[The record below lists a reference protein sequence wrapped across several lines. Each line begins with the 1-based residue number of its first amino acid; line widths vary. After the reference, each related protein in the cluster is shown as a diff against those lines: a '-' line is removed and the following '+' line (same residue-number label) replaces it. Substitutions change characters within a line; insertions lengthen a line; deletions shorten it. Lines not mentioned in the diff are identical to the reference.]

1 MTDFFANSDIVTQ
14 ICKHLNMAD
23 VASVALINMTLSRI
37 ITGTISLKTV
47 NLNYLSIRNLHY
59 ILNSHNLQKIDMS
72 NTMIT
77 DTFAGNIQHCNTVI
91 VKHCYN
97 LTDKFIDLI
106 PRCTTLDVSYCP
118 NINGSFITKRNNWSK
133 LVMTGCFF
141 LQHANFTDLYCD
153 ELDLTKTLLLENFF
167 DDKTIIDEPDED
179 PFRAA
184 YDPQLYLTRQ
194 RNSLS
199 DIDSDSVLSFDEDDM
214 PAELIRPKTP
224 AFDFTDGEL
233 SDEDLISVGNP
244 GDQWSRYTGVPNN
257 ESEFIVDDI
266 DAPHAKKHARFTMDD
281 IDTPHARKYA
291 RFTMDDIDA
300 PQRAIKYAPMQ
311 NPIQQRPMMTTYQ
324 PSNMPRII
332 IDDVAYDAPL
342 HMTNYDGGTPRQR
355 LVFNNWFD
363 DFDGPPEN
371 PLPLPTD
378 SNKIQFITAMQRCNR
393 IYLTRSPNDMIN
405 KKIIAMFGN
414 KITFVTHEKN
424 YHCVTLEYNT
434 PESRVPD
441 CFAPPGFISICKNYD
456 GDNSVDSAI
465 HNIEEYTSNR
475 VAYLTS
481 LTRKGRGML
490 PEHSFTYEFGNLIKL
505 ANISL
510 SPMLRPTSITENGM
524 FFRRRNNISYKFFD
538 NQGEIDG
545 ITKDDI
551 DESIK
556 YHSYSGF
563 MGSKFLDNMF
573 PETHAGSF
581 QSIDNGK
588 HGTFNLMN
596 VPSEDLNFIKPF
608 VSQTDEQQLINL
620 AYLVSNYLHTN
631 NITHSNN
638 CLETQFVTGV
648 FTNVEL
654 FSDIMRTLEEEIL
667 LSVPKLSEEEWFGI
681 LKPTKI
687 EKQEKIHLL
696 NTHMKNLTDERNK
709 LDKELCPRPKWIVS
723 TFADL
728 E

>member
-1 MTDFFANSDIVTQ
+1 MTDFFSNSDIVTQ

-47 NLNYLSIRNLHY
+47 NLNYLSNRNLHY
-59 ILNSHNLQKIDMS
+59 ILNSHTLQKIDMS
-72 NTMIT
+72 NTMIS

-118 NINGSFITKRNNWSK
+118 NINGSFIIKRNNWSK

-141 LQHANFTDLYCD
+141 LQHVNFTDLHCD

-179 PFRAA
+179 IDPRAA
-184 YDPQLYLTRQ
+184 YDTPWYPTPQRRRYLPPQ
-194 RNSLS
+194 RDSLS
-199 DIDSDSVLSFDEDDM
+199 DVDSDSVLSFDEDDM
-214 PAELIRPKTP
+214 PAELIRRKTP
-224 AFDFTDGEL
+224 TFDFTDGEL
-233 SDEDLISVGNP
+233 SDDDLKGIGNP
-244 GDQWSRYTGVPNN
+244 GDQWLHYTGVPNN

-281 IDTPHARKYA
+281 IDAHP
-291 RFTMDDIDA
+291 
-300 PQRAIKYAPMQ
+300 RAIKYAYVE
-311 NPIQQRPMMTTYQ
+311 NRIQPRPLLTNYQ
-324 PSNMPRII
+324 PNNMPRII
-332 IDDVAYDAPL
+332 VEDIAYDAPL
-342 HMTNYDGGTPRQR
+342 HMANYDGGTPRQR
-355 LVFNNWFD
+355 GVFNNWFG

-378 SNKIQFITAMQRCNR
+378 ANKDQFITAMQRCSR
-393 IYLTRSPNDMIN
+393 IYLTRSPNHMIN
-405 KKIIAMFGN
+405 EKIIAMFGN
-414 KITFVTHEKN
+414 KITFVMHEKN

-434 PESRVPD
+434 QESRVPE

-481 LTRKGRGML
+481 LTRKGRGIL
-490 PEHSFTYEFGNLIKL
+490 PEHPFTYEFGNLIKL

-545 ITKDDI
+545 ITNDDI

-573 PETHAGSF
+573 PETHAGPF
-581 QSIDNGK
+581 RSIDNGN

-596 VPSEDLNFIKPF
+596 VPSEYLNFIKPF

-620 AYLVSNYLHTN
+620 AYLVSNYLNTN

-638 CLETQFVTGV
+638 CLGTQFATGA

-696 NTHMKNLTDERNK
+696 NTHMKNLTNERNK
-709 LDKELCPRPKWIVS
+709 LDKEIHPRPKWIVS